1 MRFTLF
7 TLLVIDSDEGA
18 TVLST
23 TFVTISALPNF
34 VLTIACPLVRNE
46 ERRRRGAVQVS
57 FLLGSVSE
65 RRRRREVDFAEDR
78 ESPINDC
85 VTFVFLF
92 DFFCAPKLGALFFLC
107 SLTVPLY
114 LRPVVAVFTRF
125 VVATDA
131 FVGASKVL

>member
-1 MRFTLF
+1 MLFTLF

-34 VLTIACPLVRNE
+34 VLTRACPLVRNE

-57 FLLGSVSE
+57 LLGSFNE

-85 VTFVFLF
+85 VNFVFVF
-92 DFFCAPKLGALFFLC
+92 DFLCAPELGALFFLC
-107 SLTVPLY
+107 LLTVPPY
-114 LRPVVAVFTRF
+114 LRSVVAVFTFF

-131 FVGASKVL
+131 VVGASKVL